1 MTIVLCKVLWDVSI
15 VFSFNPY
22 DFSISNSGLCSHI
35 YIYIYGIQCLS
46 NLFNEYRV
54 CHPSKLARF
63 TCESCQQLV
72 ANLAQELQ
80 HPEASS

>member
-1 MTIVLCKVLWDVSI
+1 MTIVLCKVLWEVSI

-35 YIYIYGIQCLS
+35 YIFIYTVYSVCPIY
-46 NLFNEYRV
+46 NEYRV
-54 CHPSKLARF
+54 CHPSELARF

>member
-1 MTIVLCKVLWDVSI
+1 MLALSFRSI
-15 VFSFNPY
+15 LM
-22 DFSISNSGLCSHI
+22 ISLSLILASVHI
-35 YIYIYGIQCLS
+35 YIFIYTVYSVCPIY
-46 NLFNEYRV
+46 NEYRV